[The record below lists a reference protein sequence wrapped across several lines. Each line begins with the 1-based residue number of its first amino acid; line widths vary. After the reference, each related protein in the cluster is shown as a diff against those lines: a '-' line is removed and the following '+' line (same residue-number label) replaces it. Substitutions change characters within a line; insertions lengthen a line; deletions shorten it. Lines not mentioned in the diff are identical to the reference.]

1 MLVNVFVRP
10 GFNYVMDID
19 IYPTPADVDSIVG
32 LCGTFNGDTA
42 DDLTMRNGSI
52 TNNPVH
58 FGLSWG

>member
-19 IYPTPADVDSIVG
+19 IYPTPADADSIEG
-32 LCGTFNGDTA
+32 LCGTFTGDMG
-42 DDLTMRNGSI
+42 DDFKMRNGLI
-52 TNNPVH
+52 TNDSKT